1 MGYMMQTWNTRRR
14 SAGAALNRLAFSA
27 TVHCLTGC
35 AIGEVLGMVISTA
48 FGWSNAAN
56 IVLSILLA
64 FVFGYALTS
73 LPLVRSGLPPR
84 RVARLALASDTL
96 SITTMEIV
104 DTLIVVLIPGALN
117 AGLGDPLFW
126 GSLAVALLLA
136 GAVAFPV
143 NRWLIA
149 RGKGHA
155 VIHGLPLTHD
165 RDHAH
170 RRNVDLGTARR
181 SQHGAAQTSST
192 HRNGVSG

>member
-1 MGYMMQTWNTRRR
+1 MGVYDAAIVHTSRQQHAR
-14 SAGAALNRLAFSA
+14 AALNRVAFSA

-48 FGWSNAAN
+48 FGWSNTAN

-84 RVARLALASDTL
+84 RVARLALASATL

-149 RGKGHA
+149 RGRA
-155 VIHGLPLTHD
+155 TP
-165 RDHAH
+165 
-170 RRNVDLGTARR
+170 
-181 SQHGAAQTSST
+181 
-192 HRNGVSG
+192 